1 MASLEEQV
9 AALNAQLAASRA
21 READLQAQLAAR
33 VEAGAQPAPSPAVLS
48 SKQRIEAEE
57 DETVFHNSMQT
68 AREEGR
74 GRDLPTSEDADRE
87 MRREANSLLSKVRSG
102 GKMRGL
108 LAALA
113 GNVPSRRLTRIQLKK
128 HYLGARTEMKGLMD
142 TASQRSPLIKDSDIF
157 KGLVDAH
164 EELIKLETDLTRLN
178 YISKLEFHSAVRVL
192 RSRPLQ
198 LELPSQS
205 ETEPD
210 DSAMSADDAQTVA
223 ASTDDGSDGGLSED
237 EESDATTEL
246 VIDVERT
253 QPPPADDDAAKVRE
267 AFALIMGCPSL
278 RKKLRFDL
286 APFLRR
292 LHENIRNGLDAADGM
307 EYGVIDPDHTAKMF
321 GGGKTQARKTPLKLC
336 AFVLCRMMGVST
348 VVVTT
353 NVSGREDLFGKF
365 IELLGDLN
373 VPAPPATIPANGNDA
388 EYRYYK
394 VNEQENGGRTSIK
407 LTKVPGPNG
416 AVALPEGVFSVSD
429 VGRDEGKK
437 RWASRQLSQG
447 ACVIVNNAAAAIE
460 KASGMVERARGM
472 CTSARVPPVQ
482 FMLTIDEADD
492 FYRTDAGAGSG
503 DSQERAIKM
512 EEQMRLLKE
521 IGPLCQFEVTALPR
535 TPASLPR
542 PRPLATAALAPYN
555 STLYDVPRS
564 LRRFSPSTCS
574 C

>member
-1 MASLEEQV
+1 M
-9 AALNAQLAASRA
+9 RA
-21 READLQAQLAAR
+21 
-33 VEAGAQPAPSPAVLS
+33 
-48 SKQRIEAEE
+48 
-57 DETVFHNSMQT
+57 
-68 AREEGR
+68 
-74 GRDLPTSEDADRE
+74 
-87 MRREANSLLSKVRSG
+87 
-102 GKMRGL
+102 L

-113 GNVPSRRLTRIQLKK
+113 GNVPSRRLTRIQLKRRI
-128 HYLGARTEMKGLMD
+128 LEACTEMKGLMD
-142 TASQRSPLIKDSDIF
+142 TASQQAPPIKDSDIF
-157 KGLVDAH
+157 KGLEDAH
-164 EELIKLETDLTRLN
+164 AELIKLETELTKLN
-178 YISKLEFHSAVRVL
+178 YTSKVEFQSAVRVL

-223 ASTDDGSDGGLSED
+223 ASTDGESDGGLSEG
-237 EESDATTEL
+237 EESDATTGL
-246 VIDVERT
+246 QVIDVERT
-253 QPPPADDDAAKVRE
+253 QPPPADDDAAKVQE
-267 AFALIMGCPSL
+267 AFALIMGCESL

-292 LHENIRNGLDAADGM
+292 VHENIRNGLDAAGGM
-307 EYGVIDPDHTAKMF
+307 QYGVIDVSETAKMF

-407 LTKVPGPNG
+407 LMRVPGPNG
-416 AVALPEGVFSVSD
+416 AIALPEGVFSVSD
-429 VGRDEGKK
+429 VGREEGKR

-472 CTSARVPPVQ
+472 CTSSRVRPVQ

-492 FYRTDAGAGSG
+492 FYRTDAGAGSV

-512 EEQMRLLKE
+512 EEQMRLLKN

-535 TPASLPR
+535 APASLPR
-542 PRPLATAALAPYN
+542 PRPLATAGLTPCI
-555 STLYDVPRS
+555 T
-564 LRRFSPSTCS
+564 PSFTTYSGHCDAS
-574 C
+574 RHLHAAAEAR

>member
-1 MASLEEQV
+1 
-9 AALNAQLAASRA
+9 
-21 READLQAQLAAR
+21 
-33 VEAGAQPAPSPAVLS
+33 
-48 SKQRIEAEE
+48 
-57 DETVFHNSMQT
+57 
-68 AREEGR
+68 
-74 GRDLPTSEDADRE
+74 
-87 MRREANSLLSKVRSG
+87 
-102 GKMRGL
+102 
-108 LAALA
+108 
-113 GNVPSRRLTRIQLKK
+113 
-128 HYLGARTEMKGLMD
+128 MKGLMD
-142 TASQRSPLIKDSDIF
+142 TASQQSPLIKDSDVF
-157 KGLVDAH
+157 KGLEDAH
-164 EELIKLETDLTRLN
+164 AELIKLETEVTRLN
-178 YISKLEFHSAVRVL
+178 YISKVEFHSAVRVL

-267 AFALIMGCPSL
+267 AFALIMGCESL

-292 LHENIRNGLDAADGM
+292 VHENIRNGLDAAGGM
-307 EYGVIDPDHTAKMF
+307 QYGVIDSSETARMF

-348 VVVTT
+348 IVVTT

-373 VPAPPATIPANGNDA
+373 VPAPPATIPDNGNDA
-388 EYRYYK
+388 KYRYYK
-394 VNEQENGGRTSIK
+394 VNDPQNGGRVSIK
-407 LTKVPGPNG
+407 LMKDTGTNG
-416 AVALPEGVFSVSD
+416 ANALPEGVFSVSD
-429 VGRDEGKK
+429 VGREEGKR

-460 KASGMVERARGM
+460 KASGLVERARGM

-492 FYRTDAGAGSG
+492 FYRTDAGSGSG
-503 DSQERAIKM
+503 DSQERVIKM
-512 EEQMRLLKE
+512 EEQMRLLKD

-535 TPASLPR
+535 APGYRALARSQPR
-542 PRPLATAALAPYN
+542 PR
-555 STLYDVPRS
+555 SV
-564 LRRFSPSTCS
+564 
-574 C
+574 